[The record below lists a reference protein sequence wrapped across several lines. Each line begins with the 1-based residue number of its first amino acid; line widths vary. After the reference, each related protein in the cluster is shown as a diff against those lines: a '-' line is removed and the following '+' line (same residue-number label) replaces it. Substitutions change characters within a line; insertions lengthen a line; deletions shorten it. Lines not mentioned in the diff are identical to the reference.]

1 MVPAPP
7 SSMPIPLQSAS
18 MLPRYNNI
26 FPGLATSA
34 HSAQMGGFAQGLAP
48 PPLAGASG
56 VHQGG
61 PSLQQQQQQQ
71 QQQHNVQTAA
81 QTPQLQQQQAHGL
94 QPALQQAMASPQV
107 QSAMGG
113 ALIREVWQT
122 NFEQEMHVLREL
134 VERYNYISLET
145 EFPGIVARPIGSFKT
160 TTDYHYQTL
169 RCNVDLLHA
178 IQLGITFADEHG
190 NHPEGLP
197 STWQFNFKF
206 NLSEE
211 MYSSDSIDILTK
223 SGVDFK
229 KHEEYGIDASTF
241 AELFISSGLVLEDG
255 VKWISYHSGYDFGYL
270 ISMMMNTSLPEE
282 EEEFLS
288 LVKLFFPSLYD
299 VKYIMRSATTKNLK
313 GGLQELADD
322 LRVARVGPA
331 HHAGSEALL
340 TNSCFFEL
348 QKYIQDAPEESYQ
361 GMIWGLV
368 S

>member
-7 SSMPIPLQSAS
+7 SSMSMPLQGGG

-26 FPGLATSA
+26 FPGLSTAA
-34 HSAQMGGFAQGLAP
+34 HTTQMGGFAQGIAP
-48 PPLAGASG
+48 PPLTGASG
-56 VHQGG
+56 AHQAT
-61 PSLQQQQQQQ
+61 PSLQQQQQQ
-71 QQQHNVQTAA
+71 HVQNAV
-81 QTPQLQQQQAHGL
+81 QTPQLQHQQAHGL
-94 QPALQQAMASPQV
+94 QPALQPAMTSPQV
-107 QSAMGG
+107 QSAMG
-113 ALIREVWQT
+113 ASLIREVWQT

-282 EEEFLS
+282 EEGFLN

-348 QKYIQDAPEESYQ
+348 QKYVQDTPEESYQ
-361 GMIWGLV
+361 YVWLV
-368 S
+368 TFSNI